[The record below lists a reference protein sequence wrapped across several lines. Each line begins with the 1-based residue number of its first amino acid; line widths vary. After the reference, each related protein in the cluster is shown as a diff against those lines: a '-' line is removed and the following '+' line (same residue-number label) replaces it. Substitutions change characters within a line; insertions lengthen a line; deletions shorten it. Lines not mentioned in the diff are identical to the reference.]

1 MARTPG
7 STLRRWGSRLR
18 SREGLA
24 LLVVLLVAAVVRGAY
39 LAHFAGAPDF
49 EHPAID
55 AGFHDYW
62 ARTIAF
68 PGTEPPEHVSDP
80 ELATSPYLRPPGYAY
95 FLAGVYALTGG
106 GYLAPRIV
114 QLLLGLVT
122 VALVHV
128 AGRRT
133 FGPHAGLAA
142 AALVATSAPVVYFEG
157 ELHAETLILPLLLGL
172 YLAVLR
178 LRRAPSIAMAILCG
192 VLLGAVALVRTNA
205 AAYAALVPLWLW
217 WRTRRELPLRR
228 LLGIAGAYLLAAAV
242 TISPATIR
250 NAVVTGDFVPISSNL
265 GINLLLGNNPRAT
278 PFVGQ
283 EVTGLGQFETCY
295 DYPALVEAL
304 ERKLGRKLSHSEA
317 SRQFTG
323 EALDWIAA
331 NPGDFLRLTA
341 RKACHFWG
349 PAEVSHNKVVALEL
363 EHSAVLRAL
372 PSGFAIVAFLA
383 VLGLLIRWLRCRA
396 SRRAERGNRAPPECA
411 AEPGLLVVFVLGWF
425 LSVLPFFVASR
436 YRLPL
441 VPFLALPAGYG
452 AVLWIES
459 IALRFG
465 RLVGVANLAALLL
478 VAWVASSA
486 ALELGAPNEVK
497 WHMDRGRSFNRGGDV
512 ERAIVEFEAAL
523 VVDPGSAEAHY
534 SLGHSMVLLGNLDAA
549 RGEFEETVRLQPDHA
564 SALQNLGTLEAR
576 RGGFDA
582 AVGYFERLVQVQPF
596 AAEGWRNLALAQT
609 RTGALADAAA
619 SYGRAVEAAPGDVAT
634 RRAYASVLLALH
646 RHGEALVQY
655 REALRLAPAQPL
667 HAVEL
672 ARLLA
677 TCPDERLRDGAE
689 ALRLAEAASRALGG
703 RRPDALEALAA
714 AQAETGRFGE
724 AAGTAEQAL
733 ELARAAG
740 QQPLAARIAGALEAY
755 RAGRA
760 FRLPE

>member
-1 MARTPG
+1 MARTLS

-24 LLVVLLVAAVVRGAY
+24 LLVVLLVAALVRGAY

-68 PGTEPPEHVSDP
+68 PGTEPPEHVADP

-95 FLAGVYALTGG
+95 FLAAIYALSGG
-106 GYLAPRIV
+106 SYLAPRIV

-122 VALVHV
+122 VALTFA

-133 FGPHAGLAA
+133 FGPLAGVAA
-142 AALVATSAPVVYFEG
+142 AALVATCAPVVYFEG
-157 ELHAETLILPLLLGL
+157 ELHAETLLLPLLLAL

-178 LRRAPSIAMAILCG
+178 LRRDPSLRLALLCG
-192 VLLGAVALVRTNA
+192 VLLGAAALVRTNA

-217 WRTRRELPLRR
+217 WRTRREWPVRR
-228 LLGIAGAYLLAAAV
+228 LLAVVGAYLLAAAV
-242 TISPATIR
+242 AISPATIR
-250 NAVVTGDFVPISSNL
+250 NAVVAGELVPISSNL
-265 GINLLLGNNPRAT
+265 GINLLLGNHPRAT

-283 EVTGLGQFETCY
+283 EVEGLGRFETCY
-295 DYPALVEAL
+295 DYPALVDAL
-304 ERKLGRKLSHSEA
+304 ERKLGRRLTDSEA
-317 SRQFTG
+317 SRHFTG
-323 EALDWIAA
+323 EALAWIGA

-341 RKACHFWG
+341 RKAVSFWG

-372 PSGFAIVAFLA
+372 PSGFAVVAFLA
-383 VLGLLIRWLRCRA
+383 GLGLLVWWLRCRA
-396 SRRAERGNRAPPECA
+396 SGRTGRADRAPPECA

-459 IALRFG
+459 IVLRFG
-465 RLVGVANLAALLL
+465 RLVGAANVAVLFFIG
-478 VAWVASSA
+478 WVVSHA
-486 ALELGAPNEVK
+486 ALELGSPNEVK
-497 WHMDRGRSFNRGGDV
+497 WHMDRGRAFNRGGDV
-512 ERAIVEFEAAL
+512 ERAIAEFEAAL
-523 VVDPGSAEAHY
+523 TVSPGSAEAHF

-549 RGEFEETVRLQPDHA
+549 RREFEETVRLHPDHA
-564 SALQNLGTLEAR
+564 SALQNLGSLEAR
-576 RGGFDA
+576 RGGFDL
-582 AVGYFERLVQVQPF
+582 AVGYFERLVLLQPYS
-596 AAEGWRNLALAQT
+596 AEGWRNLALAQT

-634 RRAYASVLLALH
+634 RRVYASVLLALH
-646 RHGEALVQY
+646 RHGEALAQL
-655 REALRLAPAQPL
+655 REALRLEPAQPL
-667 HAVEL
+667 NAVEL

-677 TCPDERLRDGAE
+677 TAPDDRLRDGAE

-703 RRPDALEALAA
+703 RHPDALEALAA
-714 AQAETGRFGE
+714 AQAETGRFSE
-724 AAGTAEQAL
+724 AATTAAQAL

-740 QQPLAARIAGALEAY
+740 QQALAARIASALEAY

-760 FRLPE
+760 FRLP